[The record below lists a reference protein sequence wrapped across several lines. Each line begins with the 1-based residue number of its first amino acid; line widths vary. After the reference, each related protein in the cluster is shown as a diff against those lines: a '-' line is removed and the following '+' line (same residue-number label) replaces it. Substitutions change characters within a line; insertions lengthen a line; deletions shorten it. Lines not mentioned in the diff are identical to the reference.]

1 MEDIT
6 KLDKAYNY
14 WGKEKKDSYEQIQ
27 NPGAK
32 SVKSIMDK
40 LVRNIENFNNKS
52 YRISDVND
60 LARCAILLDSY
71 ADVKKF
77 LIVLKKQIPA
87 IQGYIS
93 RFDTGYKGIHLSFSI
108 NGVNTEIQLST
119 FKAWPYKDIAE
130 NMYSKWR
137 NFNPKKEYDQ
147 AVKSGDPSKFKEYE
161 EMLQKNKFELEET
174 RDLFEELY
182 SNTDFDENEAEIES
196 ILYSYELEN
205 SLNGGNEQKNE
216 VPEILKKPIVLNED
230 GSINVNETEK
240 IIEEA
245 KQFTDQIQLNLINKV
260 KSSLAEYGKGE
271 VSISKLDKHSIKMD
285 NYRELAYN
293 LIKVYDNLHLRKPNG
308 DMPTF
313 KESLIDIKD
322 YSRKKDEFVHKV
334 IEFADKN
341 NCFNLSIEEIL
352 HKMQEDNNKSNV
364 TESKTILKQSQTKNK
379 TQDEK
384 INGES
389 SLGE

>member
-1 MEDIT
+1 MSKQKAIPSTPT
-6 KLDKAYNY
+6 KTYGTVYVYRAN
-14 WGKEKKDSYEQIQ
+14 
-27 NPGAK
+27 GANTDDT
-32 SVKSIMDK
+32 S
-40 LVRNIENFNNKS
+40 N
-52 YRISDVND
+52 RIA
-60 LARCAILLDSY
+60 L
-71 ADVKKF
+71 
-77 LIVLKKQIPA
+77 
-87 IQGYIS
+87 
-93 RFDTGYKGIHLSFSI
+93 T
-108 NGVNTEIQLST
+108 
-119 FKAWPYKDIAE
+119 
-130 NMYSKWR
+130 
-137 NFNPKKEYDQ
+137 
-147 AVKSGDPSKFKEYE
+147 FKEYE